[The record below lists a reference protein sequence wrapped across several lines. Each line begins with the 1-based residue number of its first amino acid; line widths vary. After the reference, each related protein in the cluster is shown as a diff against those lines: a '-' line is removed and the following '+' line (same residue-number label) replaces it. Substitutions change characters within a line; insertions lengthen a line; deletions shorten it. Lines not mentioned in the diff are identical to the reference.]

1 MEKLYKLG
9 LICGRFG
16 HMQLGHYILFKN
28 SLNLC
33 QQTLV
38 LVGSA
43 QEEKTLRNPFSLKT
57 RTFIIKETFPNEES
71 LVIKGIND
79 LTNEFDVNFKWG
91 NYVKSETER
100 HMNKFADLLIFGNDE
115 SRKNWFSP
123 EDIQNTSQLIIS
135 RNNFQV
141 SATDVRGMLL
151 INNKKEWKNYTHNL
165 IHKYYNDLR
174 NELLEVPVYKKI
186 YDLCKNNLNLE
197 NYKKYYKEFEI
208 HDKEVKLK
216 QINL

>member
-1 MEKLYKLG
+1 
-9 LICGRFG
+9 
-16 HMQLGHYILFKN
+16 
-28 SLNLC
+28 
-33 QQTLV
+33 
-38 LVGSA
+38 
-43 QEEKTLRNPFSLKT
+43 
-57 RTFIIKETFPNEES
+57 
-71 LVIKGIND
+71 
-79 LTNEFDVNFKWG
+79 
-91 NYVKSETER
+91 
-100 HMNKFADLLIFGNDE
+100 
-115 SRKNWFSP
+115 
-123 EDIQNTSQLIIS
+123 
-135 RNNFQV
+135 
-141 SATDVRGMLL
+141 MLL